1 MTIKEPALTQEGRGE
16 FAPGAASTLDL
27 LRRRYGC
34 NYITVEQLLRDHLPH
49 IASVRHLRTQIRAGS
64 IALPLSRLHEST
76 RAPRIVY
83 LSHLAAF
90 LDSAEQ
96 AARQQGVQQ

>member
-1 MTIKEPALTQEGRGE
+1 MTTAVQARPQEGRGE
-16 FAPGAASTLDL
+16 SSTLEL

-49 IASVRHLRTQIRAGS
+49 IGTERHLRAAIRAGRVDLS
-64 IALPLSRLHEST
+64 LSRLHEST

-83 LSHLAAF
+83 LRHLAEF
-90 LDSAEQ
+90 LERAEQ
-96 AARQQGVQQ
+96 AATDVA

>member
-1 MTIKEPALTQEGRGE
+1 MTMTSPARTQEGRGE
-16 FAPGAASTLDL
+16 SSTLEL

-49 IASVRHLRTQIRAGS
+49 IGTERHLRAAIRAGS
-64 IALPLSRLHEST
+64 IDLPLSRLHDSA

-83 LSHLAAF
+83 LRHLAEF
-90 LDSAEQ
+90 LDRAEQ
-96 AARQQGVQQ
+96 AATDVA